1 MRLHAKEMNMLEG
14 PLLGK
19 IVSYAIPLALA
30 SILQQLFNSAD
41 LAVIGRFEDS
51 VAMAA
56 VGANSSLVS
65 LLVSLF
71 SGLSLGSN
79 VTIASFIG
87 MGKKKDINKA
97 IHTTIALS
105 LVSGVILCIVGEIV
119 APQIL
124 KLMSTPDRVLA
135 LAVVYLRILFIA
147 LPFLL
152 IYDFGASVLRAKGDS
167 TRPLYILF
175 LSGIINVILNIIFV
189 GVFHLSVAGVA
200 LGTLAANVFSAFMII
215 TFLRHEEET
224 YRLHLKKLKIEKTY
238 LSRIIAIGAPAGI
251 QGMVFS
257 LSNVIIQSG
266 INSFGAN
273 AIAGNTAALNFET
286 MGYYVVNAFG
296 QAATTFTSQNYA
308 ATLYDRCKKIYR
320 VAMIVGMSATFVLS
334 MIFWFARYPLMSIFT
349 TSPVVMQYGFIR
361 LYYIDNLELLTGT
374 YEIAGG
380 CLRGMQHSLEPA
392 IITMIGSCLFR
403 IIWVSTIFQ
412 HNHILPVLMIVY
424 PISWVI
430 CGTGVHIA
438 YFTIRKRL
446 FKNA

>member
-1 MRLHAKEMNMLEG
+1 MRLRAKEMNMLEG

-152 IYDFGASVLRAKGDS
+152 IYDFGASILRAKGDS

-215 TFLRHEEET
+215 TFLRREEET
-224 YRLHLKKLKIEKTY
+224 YRLHLKKLKIEKAY
-238 LSRIIAIGAPAGI
+238 LTRIISIGAPAGI

-286 MGYYVVNAFG
+286 MGYYVINAFG

-308 ATLYDRCKKIYR
+308 AALYDRCKKIYR

-349 TSPVVMQYGFIR
+349 TSPLVMQYGFIR

-374 YEIAGG
+374 YEISGG

-392 IITMIGSCLFR
+392 IITMIGSCVFR

>member
-87 MGKKKDINKA
+87 SGKKKDINKA

-266 INSFGAN
+266 INSFGA
-273 AIAGNTAALNFET
+273 
-286 MGYYVVNAFG
+286 
-296 QAATTFTSQNYA
+296 
-308 ATLYDRCKKIYR
+308 
-320 VAMIVGMSATFVLS
+320 
-334 MIFWFARYPLMSIFT
+334 
-349 TSPVVMQYGFIR
+349 
-361 LYYIDNLELLTGT
+361 
-374 YEIAGG
+374 
-380 CLRGMQHSLEPA
+380 
-392 IITMIGSCLFR
+392 
-403 IIWVSTIFQ
+403 
-412 HNHILPVLMIVY
+412 
-424 PISWVI
+424 
-430 CGTGVHIA
+430 
-438 YFTIRKRL
+438 
-446 FKNA
+446 